1 VDGKVGVA
9 DDGDLG
15 AEDLRDADQ
24 RWRFGGK
31 GSDES
36 FDSSGGS
43 FDFDEDAAGGVEYE
57 AGKGVAAGQVIDVRA
72 EADTL
77 DDAANL

>member
-1 VDGKVGVA
+1 MDGKGGIA
-9 DDGDLG
+9 DDGDFG

-24 RWRFGGK
+24 RRRFGGK

-36 FDSSGGS
+36 FDGRGVS
-43 FDFDEDAAGGVEYE
+43 FYFNEDPAGGVEDE
-57 AGKGVAAGQVIDVRA
+57 AGERVAAGQVIDVGP